1 MTAEG
6 FLARLATQTR
16 QWICGLGGHDALLHF
31 ENERISLLC
40 TSCGHQTPGWEAK
53 GSPLTR
59 RAERLTAAHEPVAAR
74 PSRVIHMPAARERRV
89 A

>member
-1 MTAEG
+1 MRQAEG
-6 FLARLATQTR
+6 FLARLATQAR
-16 QWICGLGGHDALLHF
+16 QLMCGLGGHDALLHF

-53 GSPLTR
+53 GSPLAR
-59 RAERLTAAHEPVAAR
+59 RAEPMAATRQMAVPTG
-74 PSRVIHMPAARERRV
+74 RVIQMPAARERRV